1 MKVLLADPPQR
12 ERAYDAAYP
21 NMGILYL
28 IGSARQ
34 AFAGSGMTFEYLE
47 SQYDLPGHLQ
57 AIERIRP
64 DLYGLSYASF
74 TSPLAHPPD
83 DRGRARAFSR
93 HAHPR
98 GWGAPDGGL
107 AIGFA

>member
-12 ERAYDAAYP
+12 EREYDAAYP

-64 DLYGLSYASF
+64 
-74 TSPLAHPPD
+74 
-83 DRGRARAFSR
+83 
-93 HAHPR
+93 
-98 GWGAPDGGL
+98 
-107 AIGFA
+107 

>member
-34 AFAGSGMTFEYLE
+34 AFAGSEMTFEYLE
-47 SQYDLPGHLQ
+47 TSTICPVISRRSSASAPNSTAYLTP
-57 AIERIRP
+57 
-64 DLYGLSYASF
+64 LSPRLWR
-74 TSPLAHPPD
+74 TS
-83 DRGRARAFSR
+83 SR
-93 HAHPR
+93 R
-98 GWGAPDGGL
+98 
-107 AIGFA
+107 